1 MVSKIDHSGMS
12 TPNPPSFEI
21 ETLFTQVDD
30 VVKAMTDRTLVE
42 SSRCFLAER
51 WPMVTSKKANNT
63 VGGGVD

>member
-21 ETLFTQVDD
+21 ETLCTQVDD

-42 SSRCFLAER
+42 SSRCFL
-51 WPMVTSKKANNT
+51 VTSKKANNT